1 MDRTKFQGFK
11 VSRFESPAFFVAL
24 QRMMPVATASARREV
39 TYRENRILAWCAL
52 LLVIALYVVG
62 VVSKGIVRHAVQTAP
77 VWVTVVLGMRRSNWS
92 KWTALPCFLFWLFVT
107 ALIWLFLLGWSHVI
121 SGTFSGVEIAMTL
134 VVGFCSV
141 AGLVAALRMTTRTR
155 AICAS
160 TVFLLTLVV
169 QFLVFRISFLPSI
182 AHDRWR

>member
-1 MDRTKFQGFK
+1 M
-11 VSRFESPAFFVAL
+11 
-24 QRMMPVATASARREV
+24 ATAAARREV
-39 TYRENRILAWCAL
+39 MYPESRILAWCAL

-62 VVSKGIVRHAVQTAP
+62 VVSNGIVRHVVQTAP

-92 KWTALPCFLFWLFVT
+92 KWTALPCFLFWLFLM
-107 ALIWLFLLGWSHVI
+107 ALIWLFLLGWVHVI

-141 AGLVAALRMTTRTR
+141 AGVAMALRIKTRIR
-155 AICAS
+155 AIGAF

-182 AHDRWR
+182 AHDNWR